1 MLESIKPLIK
11 ENFGAF
17 MTASAAVFVGIL
29 TFIGVLWQ
37 NRKKKSTAATP
48 IKQTSKGSN
57 VTMIGIQN
65 NTYQSAGEDKQC
77 AKK

>member
-1 MLESIKPLIK
+1 MLETIVQLLKN
-11 ENFGAF
+11 NFGSF
-17 MTASAAVFVGIL
+17 LTASATVIVGIL
-29 TFIGVLWQ
+29 ALIGVIYQ
-37 NRKKKSTAATP
+37 HRRKKNAASTS

-65 NTYQSAGEDKQC
+65 NTYHSTGEDKQC